1 MSALECSTARRDLH
15 DALRERLA
23 PEAQRR
29 LDEHLQGC
37 ADCRALEQRE
47 RALDA
52 ALGRLPEHRAPAGL
66 EGRLLASLG
75 NLTSSPPP
83 AAVLATRSIPDE
95 SALPARPPRASSP
108 RTWAAVAATLA
119 LAVAALVVALRS
131 GSSSD
136 ALVAEAVND
145 HLRVLYA
152 QQPIEIESGGIHQ
165 VKPWFAG
172 RLDFAPRL
180 AFEGDTDFN
189 LAGGSVGYFID
200 RKAAVF
206 IFKHRLH
213 VITLFEFR
221 ADGLPWRGAGELE
234 LGTIKARQSQLRG
247 FQVISFRNGDLGYAL
262 VSDVDASALEQ
273 LAARVASGL

>member
-1 MSALECSTARRDLH
+1 MSALDCSTARRDLL
-15 DALRERLA
+15 DALRGRLA
-23 PEAQRR
+23 PEEQRR
-29 LDEHLQGC
+29 LEEHLAGC
-37 ADCRALEQRE
+37 AECRALDQRE

-52 ALGRLPEHRAPAGL
+52 ALGRLPERPAPAGL
-66 EGRLLASLG
+66 EGRLLASLS
-75 NLTSSPPP
+75 TSALSSVPASGALAAP
-83 AAVLATRSIPDE
+83 AAPERAQ
-95 SALPARPPRASSP
+95 PPRR
-108 RTWAAVAATLA
+108 RTRAWAAAAATLA
-119 LAVAALVVALRS
+119 VSVAALVVALRA

-136 ALVAEAVND
+136 MLVAEAVND

-180 AFEGDTDFN
+180 AFEGDADFS

-221 ADGLPWRGAGELE
+221 ADGLPWGDAGELK
-234 LGTIKARQSQLRG
+234 LGKLEARHSQLRG
-247 FQVISFRNGDLGYAL
+247 FQVISFRAGDLGYAL

-273 LAARVASGL
+273 LAGRVASGL